1 MGSAGSGAPG
11 RDDDRTAFW
20 RRTLRGWDVAFY
32 LMLGLTAAAV
42 VVTRPTTVSLTV
54 AVAALAALAVA
65 YQLLGHRAAASGS
78 VRLAGAYL
86 AVLFV
91 MVPVVASASVAG
103 SVLLFIAYS
112 QIWFF
117 APKRRTGIVLV
128 VAMTVV
134 AFTAIGYQAQVRTA
148 ADVAELATQGGVTI
162 LFAVLLGLWVTQVAE
177 QSEERAQLLER
188 LEAAQAELVETH
200 HAAGV
205 TAERE
210 RMAREIHDTLAQG
223 FTSIIMVSQAVQA
236 DLARGRLDAARE
248 RLDLVERTARD
259 NLAEARALVSA
270 FAPVGLAETGLDAA
284 LQRLADR
291 FGEET
296 GLVVEVRLDS
306 SGASLSRDREVILLR
321 AAQEALTNVR
331 RHAQAS
337 KVELS
342 LTRAQDGTVQLE
354 VTDNGRGIEPEAA
367 EGFGLRGM
375 RDRVRSGGGELAVSA
390 GADRGTRVQVILPT
404 TEERG

>member
-1 MGSAGSGAPG
+1 MGPAGSGASG
-11 RDDDRTAFW
+11 QAADRTTFW

-32 LMLGLTAAAV
+32 LMLALTAAGV
-42 VVTRPTTVSLTV
+42 VAARPTTTSL
-54 AVAALAALAVA
+54 AVLLAALAFLAAA
-65 YQLLGHRAAASGS
+65 YHFVGHRAAASGNM
-78 VRLAGAYL
+78 RLAAVYL

-91 MVPVVASASVAG
+91 VVPVVASASVAG

-117 APKRRTGIVLV
+117 APRRRTGILLV
-128 VAMTVV
+128 VAMTAV

-148 ADVAELATQGGVTI
+148 GDVAALATQGGVTI

-177 QSEERAQLLER
+177 QSEERAELLDR
-188 LEAAQAELVETH
+188 LEAAQAELVEIH
-200 HAAGV
+200 HSAGV

-236 DLARGRLDAARE
+236 DLSRGRLDSARD

-270 FAPVGLAETGLDAA
+270 FAPVGLAETGLNAA
-284 LQRLADR
+284 LERLAER
-291 FGEET
+291 FGAET
-296 GLVVEVRLDS
+296 GLVVVVRLDD
-306 SGASLSRDREVILLR
+306 SGTPITRDREVILLR

-337 KVELS
+337 RVELS
-342 LTRAQDGTVQLE
+342 LTCGADGTVQLE

-375 RDRVRSGGGELAVSA
+375 RDRVRSGGGELAVS
-390 GADRGTRVQVILPT
+390 GAAERGTRVQVTLPA
-404 TEERG
+404 TEEQR